1 MKRQWKFANLDEQAV
16 KRVKAI
22 EEELGMVV
30 LVMEPHYPA
39 AQLTDDQVQRLQ
51 QLEDELGVLLLAL
64 KK

>member
-1 MKRQWKFANLDEQAV
+1 MKRQWKFANLDEKAV
-16 KRVKAI
+16 KRVETI

-51 QLEDELGVLLLAL
+51 QLENELGVLLLAL